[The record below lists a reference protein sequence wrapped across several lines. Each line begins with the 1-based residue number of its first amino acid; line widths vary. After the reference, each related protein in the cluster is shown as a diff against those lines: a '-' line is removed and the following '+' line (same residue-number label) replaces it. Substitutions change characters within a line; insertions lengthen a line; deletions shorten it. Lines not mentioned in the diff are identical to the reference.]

1 MRRTKKLAYW
11 SLIFIH
17 NFVVSEFLS
26 SFLVETGVS
35 FDLSDKELFCIEEQ
49 DVFDR
54 VYSLVRG
61 YNVLPASCKV
71 YLVESLRSNLSVL
84 LPNVDSLSRASQGQ
98 DDVTPMFDRVASHRN
113 AFKIY
118 TFFLLTVV
126 LTEEFN
132 VTSNNNVKVFS
143 FSHHPSFFPVYVLT
157 FFLIIYFFLSLLQM
171 FSCVQWRHC
180 YFLTLPL
187 ENVY

>member
-1 MRRTKKLAYW
+1 MAYW
-11 SLIFIH
+11 ILIFIH

-61 YNVLPASCKV
+61 YNGLPATCKV
-71 YLVESLRSNLSVL
+71 NLVESLRSNLSVL

-98 DDVTPMFDRVASHRN
+98 DDVTPMLDRVASHRN

-132 VTSNNNVKVFS
+132 ITSNNNVKVFS
-143 FSHHPSFFPVYVLT
+143 FPHHLYFSSCICLNFLFF
-157 FFLIIYFFLSLLQM
+157 IIYFFLSLVQM
-171 FSCVQWRHC
+171 YPCVQWRHC
-180 YFLTLPL
+180 YFLSLAL
-187 ENVY
+187 ENVH